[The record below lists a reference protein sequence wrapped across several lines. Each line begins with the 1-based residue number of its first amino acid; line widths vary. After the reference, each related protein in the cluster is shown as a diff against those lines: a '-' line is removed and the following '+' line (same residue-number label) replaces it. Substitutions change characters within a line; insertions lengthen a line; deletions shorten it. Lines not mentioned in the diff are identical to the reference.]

1 VTNRSSASLPVAQRK
16 DIGEFDQDAAA
27 GGYLYTRPGRLSSSL
42 SNARMSQAILA
53 AADFTAKRVIDL
65 GCGDGAY
72 TLELV
77 SVGGAA
83 SAVGVDPAPAA
94 ISAATDRA
102 KLSGVDGCS
111 FRVGNIYS
119 IDPRIENYDI
129 AVLRGVLHHT
139 DDPEKAL
146 AVALALAPFAIV
158 LEPNGSNPVLKL
170 IERLS
175 PYHRAHGER
184 SFLPSTIRRWA
195 RRTGGRAGLQR
206 AINLVPMFCPDWLAR
221 FCKVIEP
228 TVEALPLL
236 RNFTCAQYV
245 FRFER

>member
-1 VTNRSSASLPVAQRK
+1 MMATAQRK
-16 DIGEFDQDAAA
+16 DIGKFDQDAAG
-27 GGYLYTRPGRLSSSL
+27 GGYLYTRPGRLSTNL

-72 TLELV
+72 TVELA

-83 SAVGVDPAPAA
+83 SVVGVDPAPAA

-102 KLSGVDGCS
+102 KLSGVAGCS

-119 IDPRIENYDI
+119 IAPETESYDI

-139 DDPEKAL
+139 DDPERAL

-175 PYHRAHGER
+175 PYHRTHSER
-184 SFLPSTIRRWA
+184 SFLPSTVCRWA
-195 RRTGGRAGLQR
+195 RGTGGRVGLQR

-221 FCKVIEP
+221 CCKAIEP
-228 TVEALPLL
+228 AVESLPLL
-236 RNFTCAQYV
+236 RHFACGQYV